1 MRRRPTRAPARPASR
16 IRATATRPATAKAR
30 RRTSAARKSG
40 RAPPRPLA
48 ANQGGAYRSRTR
60 RDAGSV
66 RTMEHVRLGRTGLQV
81 SRLCLGT
88 MTFGLQSDEAT
99 AVAVMDRA
107 AEGGVDFLDSSDAY
121 PLGGDLGSRGL
132 TEEII
137 GRWLRGKRDR
147 FIIAT
152 KCFAP
157 TGPAP
162 FDAGNSRKHIMS
174 AVDASLRRLQTDYI
188 DLYQLHG
195 YDPATPID
203 ETLGALDDLV
213 HQGKVRYIGCSNFLS
228 YQLVRAVGRTETL
241 RLTRLD
247 CVQPRYNLLFRQI
260 EREMLPYCAENG
272 IGVIPYNPIAGGM
285 LSGKHVR
292 ASPPPEGSRFTLG
305 WAGQIYQERY
315 WHDRE
320 FETVEA
326 LRKLADQAGVS
337 LVTLSVAW
345 VLANKAITAP
355 IIGASRPDQL
365 DASIAAA
372 EYALDADLKRQM
384 DELTHEYRMGDAAR

>member
-1 MRRRPTRAPARPASR
+1 
-16 IRATATRPATAKAR
+16 
-30 RRTSAARKSG
+30 
-40 RAPPRPLA
+40 
-48 ANQGGAYRSRTR
+48 
-60 RDAGSV
+60 
-66 RTMEHVRLGRTGLQV
+66 MEHVRLGRSGLQV

-99 AVAVMDRA
+99 AIAVMDRA

-121 PLGGDLGSRGL
+121 PLGGDLASRGR

-174 AVDASLRRLQTDYI
+174 AVEDSLRRLQTDYI

-195 YDPATPID
+195 YDPNTPID

-213 HQGKVRYIGCSNFLS
+213 HQGKVRYTGCSNFLT
-228 YQLVRAVGRTETL
+228 YQLVRAIGRSETL
-241 RLTRLD
+241 GLARFD
-247 CVQPRYNLLFRQI
+247 SVQPRYNLLFRQI
-260 EREMLPYCAENG
+260 EREMLPFCAEDG
-272 IGVIPYNPIAGGM
+272 VGVIPYNPIAGGL
-285 LSGKHVR
+285 LSGKHSR
-292 ASPPPEGSRFTLG
+292 SAPPAEGSRFTLG
-305 WAGQIYQERY
+305 WAGAMYQERY
-315 WHDRE
+315 WNEHAFD
-320 FETVEA
+320 TVEA

-355 IIGASRPDQL
+355 IIGASRPEQL
-365 DASIAAA
+365 DASLAAA
-372 EYALDADLKRQM
+372 AYALDPDLKRQL
-384 DELTHEYRMGDAAR
+384 DEATHEYRMGDAPR

>member
-1 MRRRPTRAPARPASR
+1 
-16 IRATATRPATAKAR
+16 
-30 RRTSAARKSG
+30 
-40 RAPPRPLA
+40 
-48 ANQGGAYRSRTR
+48 
-60 RDAGSV
+60 
-66 RTMEHVRLGRTGLQV
+66 MEHARLGRSGLQV

-99 AVAVMDRA
+99 GFAIMDRA
-107 AEGGVDFLDSSDAY
+107 AEAGVDFLDTSDAY
-121 PLGGDLGSRGL
+121 PLGGDLASRGR

-137 GRWLRGKRDR
+137 GRWIADKRDR

-174 AVDASLRRLQTDYI
+174 AVEASLRRLQTDYI

-195 YDPATPID
+195 YDQNTPID
-203 ETLGALDDLV
+203 ETLSALDDLV
-213 HQGKVRYIGCSNFLS
+213 HSGKVRYVGCSNFLT
-228 YQLVRAVGRTETL
+228 YQLVRAIGRSETL
-241 RLTRLD
+241 RLARFD
-247 CVQPRYNLLFRQI
+247 SVQPRYNLLFRQI
-260 EREMLPYCAENG
+260 EREMLPFCEEDG
-272 IGVIPYNPIAGGM
+272 VGVISYNPIAGGL
-285 LSGKHVR
+285 LSGKHN
-292 ASPPPEGSRFTLG
+292 ASAPPPEGSRFTLG
-305 WAGQIYQERY
+305 WAGEAYQDRY
-315 WHDRE
+315 WHERE

-365 DASIAAA
+365 DASVAAA
-372 EYALDADLKRQM
+372 EYKLDPDLKQQM
-384 DELTHEYRMGDAAR
+384 DEITHDYRMGDAPR